1 MKIPPSKW
9 LAFLACLV
17 AAPVGATSEHDYK
30 KNEYPVIRHGLAPNK
45 QHSLA
50 SHGAGENNDDAF
62 HVWLMAEPGHRR
74 IATLDDIS
82 ADNNLDNAPDAY
94 HAFWSKDSRR
104 VGVAFRGDRHEV
116 TLNLYRVENSR
127 AHLITGPSL
136 FKEVTSRNVKSED
149 GLRQLNAIVEWH
161 GGNAS
166 CCGNVAPLSPMTT
179 ALPGCLAGTG
189 AWRTSST
196 AAGSISNSSP
206 MPSANGCRETAIAS
220 STSSPASPAIPTTG
234 GTRRNV
240 ALRARQRWYAF
251 VSSGTG

>member
-1 MKIPPSKW
+1 MAPP
-9 LAFLACLV
+9 
-17 AAPVGATSEHDYK
+17 

-94 HAFWSKDSRR
+94 HAFWSEDSRR

-116 TLNLYRVENSR
+116 TLNLYRVENSG

-161 GGNAS
+161 GGNRFLLRERRS
-166 CCGNVAPLSPMTT
+166 FVADDDS
-179 ALPGCLAGTG
+179 LAGLFG
-189 AWRTSST
+189 RFGRVADKLD
-196 AAGSISNSSP
+196 AISNSTP
-206 MPSANGCRETAIAS
+206 MPSADGCRETAIAS
-220 STSSPASPAIPTTG
+220 STSSRASPAIPTTG
-234 GTRRNV
+234 GTLRNV

-251 VSSGTG
+251 VPSGTG

>member
-1 MKIPPSKW
+1 MKIPPSKR

-161 GGNAS
+161 GGNRFLLRERRS
-166 CCGNVAPLSPMTT
+166 FVADDDSL
-179 ALPGCLAGTG
+179 ARLFGRYGRVADKLDGGRLHIEFFADAECEWLPGDRYRVVDLKPGKPG
-189 AWRTSST
+189 DSDNW
-196 AAGSISNSSP
+196 
-206 MPSANGCRETAIAS
+206 
-220 STSSPASPAIPTTG
+220 
-234 GTRRNV
+234 
-240 ALRARQRWYAF
+240 WYAP
-251 VSSGTG
+251 